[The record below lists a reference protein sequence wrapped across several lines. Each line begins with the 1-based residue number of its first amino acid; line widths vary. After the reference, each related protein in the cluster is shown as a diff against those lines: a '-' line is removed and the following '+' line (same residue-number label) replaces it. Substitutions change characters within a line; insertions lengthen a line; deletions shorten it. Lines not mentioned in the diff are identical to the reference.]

1 MMDAA
6 DTTTLIGMAVVV
18 LGTIGLALGMK
29 WAITRKAKRIE
40 GQAAP
45 DSSAIDGG
53 CESSRRVYYLYSSN
67 CGPCRAITPRIDE
80 LRNDY
85 PNLIKLDVQQHPQ
98 LARDFNAMATP
109 SFVFVREGRVVEVKL
124 GPVNDDWLLER
135 LRDG

>member
-1 MMDAA
+1 MMTDA
-6 DTTTLIGMAVVV
+6 DSTTLIGMVAVV
-18 LGTIGLALGMK
+18 LGTVGLALWMK

-45 DSSAIDGG
+45 DSSAVDEG
-53 CESSRRVYYLYSSN
+53 CEADRRVYYLYSQS

-80 LRNDY
+80 LRREY

-98 LARDFNAMATP
+98 LARDFHAMATP
-109 SFVFVREGRVVEVKL
+109 SFVFVLKGRVEEVKL